1 MEQRPVII
9 IMAGGLGK
17 RMNSDIPKVLH
28 KIHGK
33 PMLVHVVETAL
44 KLNPIKILIVVGKYR
59 AVIEE
64 TLLDYISTYDI
75 ENITF
80 VLQDEPLGT
89 GHAIQCCSKELYTYM
104 DRSVIILSGDTPLLQ
119 ASTIE
124 DIIYLDI
131 TNHNKKFVKIVATIM
146 ENPYGYGR
154 ILQDESGNFKCIV
167 EDKDASFKEKETKLV
182 NCGIY
187 LFSASLLCKYLPF
200 LDNNNAQGEYYLTD
214 LIGLI
219 KYNEEKIEIG
229 LYEIPL
235 ERQIE
240 IFGVNTI
247 EQLEHLSKL

>member
-1 MEQRPVII
+1 MDHTPVII

-17 RMNSDIPKVLH
+17 RMNSLIPKVLH

-33 PMLVHVVETAL
+33 PMLVHVIETAM
-44 KLNPIKILIVVGKYR
+44 KLHPIKIMIVVGKYK
-59 AVIEE
+59 AIIEE

-75 ENITF
+75 ETITF

-89 GHAIQCCSKELYTYM
+89 GHAIQCCSKQLYDYM

-124 DIIYLDI
+124 DIIYL
-131 TNHNKKFVKIVATIM
+131 NHNDNSKFIKIVATIM

-154 ILQDESGNFKCIV
+154 IIQDSSGNFVSIV
-167 EDKDASFKEKETKLV
+167 EEKDASFKEKETKLV

-200 LDNNNAQGEYYLTD
+200 LDNNNAQQEYYLTD

-219 KYNEEKIEIG
+219 KHDEKMDIG

-235 ERQIE
+235 ERQRE

>member
-1 MEQRPVII
+1 MDHTPVII

-17 RMNSDIPKVLH
+17 RMNSLIPKVLH

-33 PMLVHVVETAL
+33 PMLVHVVETAM
-44 KLNPIKILIVVGKYR
+44 KLHPIKIMIVVGKYKTI
-59 AVIEE
+59 IEE

-75 ENITF
+75 ETIEY

-89 GHAIQCCSKELYTYM
+89 GHAIQCCSKQLYDYM

-154 ILQDESGNFKCIV
+154 IIQDEKGNFVSII

-200 LDNNNAQGEYYLTD
+200 LDNNNAQQEYYLTD

-219 KYNEEKIEIG
+219 KHDEKMDIG

-235 ERQIE
+235 ERQRE
-240 IFGVNTI
+240 IYGVNTI